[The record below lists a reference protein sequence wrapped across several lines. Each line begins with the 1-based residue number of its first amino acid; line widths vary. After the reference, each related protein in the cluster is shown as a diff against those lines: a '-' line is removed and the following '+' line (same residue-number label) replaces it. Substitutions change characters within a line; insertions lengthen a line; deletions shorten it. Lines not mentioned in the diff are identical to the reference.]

1 MTQDSA
7 LLYSKACEITTSGAV
22 ILGLVK
28 QKKKKKKGRGVVRTL
43 GLKLRHRPKEIL
55 QIPYLWAE

>member
-28 QKKKKKKGRGVVRTL
+28 QKKKKKGRGVVRTL